1 MSLYTGIWAL
11 LFSPFLVLIPLVG
24 LFLKKK
30 IPAFIILN
38 CFEGKNIGKV
48 MAVLKH
54 LYEKM

>member
-1 MSLYTGIWAL
+1 LSLTV
-11 LFSPFLVLIPLVG
+11 FPFLGLDPLG
-24 LFLKKK
+24 GIISKKK

-38 CFEGKNIGKV
+38 CFEGKNTGKV